1 MKNDY
6 IISSRNFDKEFKI
19 LLKNKN
25 KKCVIKS
32 KFDFENVCV
41 SKKIGLIKFLIT
53 DKNLAGNIVYK
64 IFFWEKDRYYVAN
77 AQNKCSLYDTQNF

>member
-1 MKNDY
+1 MKNY
-6 IISSRNFDKEFKI
+6 IVNSENFDKEFKT

-41 SKKIGLIKFLIT
+41 AKKMELIKFLIT

-64 IFFWEKDRYYVAN
+64 ILFLGKRRGARKLFGFLE
-77 AQNKCSLYDTQNF
+77 L

>member
-1 MKNDY
+1 MKNY
-6 IISSRNFDKEFKI
+6 IVNSENFDKEFKT

-41 SKKIGLIKFLIT
+41 GKKIELIKFLISN
-53 DKNLAGNIVYK
+53 KNLVGNIVYK
-64 IFFWEKDRYYVAN
+64 ILIRSKIHAKN
-77 AQNKCSLYDTQNF
+77 Q

>member
-1 MKNDY
+1 MKNNY
-6 IISSRNFDKEFKI
+6 IVNSENFDKEFKT

-41 SKKIGLIKFLIT
+41 GKKIELIKFLISN
-53 DKNLAGNIVYK
+53 KNLVGSMK
-64 IFFWEKDRYYVAN
+64 H
-77 AQNKCSLYDTQNF
+77 

>member
-1 MKNDY
+1 MKNNY
-6 IISSRNFDKEFKI
+6 IVNSENFDKEFKT

-41 SKKIGLIKFLIT
+41 GKKNRI
-53 DKNLAGNIVYK
+53 D
-64 IFFWEKDRYYVAN
+64 
-77 AQNKCSLYDTQNF
+77 

>member
-1 MKNDY
+1 MKNNY
-6 IISSRNFDKEFKI
+6 IVNSENFDKEFKT

-41 SKKIGLIKFLIT
+41 SKKIELIKFLIT

-64 IFFWEKDRYYVAN
+64 ILFLGKRRGTRKLFGFLE
-77 AQNKCSLYDTQNF
+77 L